1 MKITKRLYAYP
12 VLAADKDDYR
22 KAIFSVEMSEH
33 MELTDFVLHFS
44 VQLTSESLIHMIG
57 QGEAEYLIHIECS
70 STAFRKAYHFASP
83 QFEVRIPL
91 EKINHMVEI
100 VAFVVTKKH
109 ISGFHSEEW
118 VDDFSGLQFD
128 LEKGSI
134 LAYQNLPN
142 LSIAKSMHQSAAQ
155 PSLFYVRKRQDDGR
169 QGMQLFLEGD
179 KILISLLEPEYRLYQ
194 QFNNDTEMQPVLNAM
209 LILPALVYMFEEL
222 DQEYEE
228 DATDRHDYTGCA
240 WYEALEQSYRSRGKD
255 FEETLRDR
263 NRTSFDKAQE
273 VMEFPVAKALASLQT
288 IRNDFGDDG
297 EDDV

>member
-169 QGMQLFLEGD
+169 QGMRMNLDSD
-179 KILISLLEPEYRLYQ
+179 KILLSLLETEYRLYQ
-194 QFNNDTEMQPVLNAM
+194 QFNNDPEMQPILNAM
-209 LILPALVYMFEEL
+209 FILPALVYLFEEL
-222 DQEYEE
+222 DQDE
-228 DATDRHDYTGCA
+228 DETEKHDYTRYA
-240 WYEALEQSYRSRGKD
+240 WYKALEQSYRSRGKD
-255 FEETLRDR
+255 FEETLQDR
-263 NRTSFDKAQE
+263 ERTSFEKAQE
-273 VMEFPVAKALASLQT
+273 VMEFPIAKALASLQT
-288 IRNDFGDDG
+288 IRNDFSDDG
-297 EDDV
+297 EDDE

>member
-12 VLAADKDDYR
+12 VLATDKDDYR
-22 KAIFSVEMSEH
+22 EEEFAVEMRET
-33 MELTDFVLHFS
+33 MELTDFALHFS

-169 QGMQLFLEGD
+169 QGMRMNLDSD
-179 KILISLLEPEYRLYQ
+179 KILLSLLETEYRLYQ
-194 QFNNDTEMQPVLNAM
+194 QFNNDPEMQPILNAM
-209 LILPALVYMFEEL
+209 FILPALVYLFEEL
-222 DQEYEE
+222 DQDE
-228 DATDRHDYTGCA
+228 DETEKHDYTRYA
-240 WYEALEQSYRSRGKD
+240 WYKALEQSYRSRGKD
-255 FEETLRDR
+255 FEETLQDR
-263 NRTSFDKAQE
+263 ERTSFEKAQE
-273 VMEFPVAKALASLQT
+273 VMEFPIAKALASLQT
-288 IRNDFGDDG
+288 IRNDFSDDG
-297 EDDV
+297 EDDE

>member
-22 KAIFSVEMSEH
+22 KAIFSVEMSEY

-44 VQLTSESLIHMIG
+44 VQLTSESLLRMIG

-134 LAYQNLPN
+134 LAYQNLQN

-169 QGMQLFLEGD
+169 QGMRMNLDSD
-179 KILISLLEPEYRLYQ
+179 KILLSLLETEYRLYQ
-194 QFNNDTEMQPVLNAM
+194 QFNNDPEMQPILNAM
-209 LILPALVYMFEEL
+209 FILPALVYLFEEL
-222 DQEYEE
+222 DQDE
-228 DATDRHDYTGCA
+228 DETEKHDYTRYA
-240 WYEALEQSYRSRGKD
+240 WYKALEQSYRSRGKD
-255 FEETLRDR
+255 FEETLQDR
-263 NRTSFDKAQE
+263 ERTSFEKAQE
-273 VMEFPVAKALASLQT
+273 VMEFPIAKALASLQT
-288 IRNDFGDDG
+288 IRNDFSDDG
-297 EDDV
+297 EDDE

>member
-22 KAIFSVEMSEH
+22 KAIFSVEMSEY

-44 VQLTSESLIHMIG
+44 VQLTSESLLRMIG

-134 LAYQNLPN
+134 LAYQNLQN

-169 QGMQLFLEGD
+169 QGMRMNLDSD
-179 KILISLLEPEYRLYQ
+179 KILLSLLETEYRLYQ
-194 QFNNDTEMQPVLNAM
+194 QFNNDPEMQPILNAM
-209 LILPALVYMFEEL
+209 FILPALVYLFEGL
-222 DQEYEE
+222 DQDE
-228 DATDRHDYTGCA
+228 DETEKHDYTRYA
-240 WYEALEQSYRSRGKD
+240 WYKALEQSYRSRGKD
-255 FEETLRDR
+255 FEETLQDR
-263 NRTSFDKAQE
+263 ERTSFEKAQE
-273 VMEFPVAKALASLQT
+273 VMEFPIAKALASLQT
-288 IRNDFGDDG
+288 IRNDFSDDG
-297 EDDV
+297 EDDE